1 MLILFFSRADYRAA
15 FYRLP
20 LGKSLLARDLAY
32 FSFLPLCSPNC
43 FAAFYAVL
51 CYAINCTERFGI
63 TNLGLEIF
71 LNGCIQMAR
80 QFCGK

>member
-51 CYAINCTERFGI
+51 CYAIMDAPKWHDKFVGN
-63 TNLGLEIF
+63 NS
-71 LNGCIQMAR
+71 
-80 QFCGK
+80 